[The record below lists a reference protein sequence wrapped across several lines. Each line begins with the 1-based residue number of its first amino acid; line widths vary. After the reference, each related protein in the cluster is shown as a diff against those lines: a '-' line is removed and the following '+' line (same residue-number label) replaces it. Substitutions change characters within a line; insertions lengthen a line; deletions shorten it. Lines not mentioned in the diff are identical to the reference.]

1 MVSMRSEAAAG
12 RIPLTTF
19 KGQLRQIN
27 AASAGSDGLAV
38 LRLCVPR
45 FFELDG
51 AADDAATCAA
61 NRAAAPMAARTTF
74 RRYSGKVRAPEQGG
88 QLPRE
93 RYFSVASGPDG
104 DDAGVLAEEL
114 NAYRSLRIPL
124 QFFDLMRD
132 EVAVALDTPRGCQV
146 LLFVHEAC
154 ALQPFA
160 ATFSAA
166 FRAAVD
172 AAATTRSPFLLSL
185 GTTVV
190 DAEIGGVLDLRLP
203 AAQRWFFAS
212 FVQCGMLPT
221 PARCFEDVLPELLAL
236 ACGGSTPDN
245 RRLQALGEHLR
256 ARGVRALIYPS
267 ARCDVAVRYR
277 DGALVA
283 WHGWNLVRYGPAP
296 LRDSLYIDLGAWE
309 TQFPPSVELRRY
321 GGDGE
326 EGWRV
331 CGLRV
336 WNHSVHAMRRRLP

>member
-1 MVSMRSEAAAG
+1 MVSRCSEAAAG

-27 AASAGSDGLAV
+27 AASAGGDGLAV
-38 LRLCVPR
+38 LRLCVPF
-45 FFELDG
+45 FFELDD
-51 AADDAATCAA
+51 AADDAAACAA
-61 NRAAAPMAARTTF
+61 NPADVPMPARTAF
-74 RRYSGKVRAPEQGG
+74 RRYSGGVRSSDPAG

-93 RYFSVASGPDG
+93 RYFSVASGPGG

-132 EVAVALDTPRGCQV
+132 DVADALDTPRGCQV
-146 LLFVHEAC
+146 LLVVHEAR

-160 ATFSAA
+160 GALSAT

-172 AAATTRSPFLLSL
+172 AAAAAGSPFLMSL

-190 DAEIGGVLDLRLP
+190 DAQIGGVLDLRLP

-212 FVQCGMLPT
+212 FVQHGLLPT
-221 PARCFEDVLPELLAL
+221 PARRFEDILPELLAL

-256 ARGVRALIYPS
+256 ARGVQALIYPS

-283 WHGWNLVRYGPAP
+283 WHGWNLVRYGRAP

-309 TQFPPSVELRRY
+309 TQFPPAVELQRH

-331 CGLRV
+331 CGLRA
-336 WNHSVHAMRRRLP
+336 WNHSVHAMRRRL